1 MLDWSKMTKT
11 HQQQE
16 IEKSVLEI
24 LEPVKLINEYEQKY
38 APIINQSNKAIVTL
52 GPNKEDLNILIKF
65 FKDKQL
71 EVKSDQFGNFEFIGT
86 SKHDD
91 KIDIF
96 NVLANKN
103 QPNLMIYNSNYLN
116 NNHSF
121 AQSILNTF
129 FLQKILDTKPTKF
142 ILVIKDIAI
151 QNAQSPDTQNKI
163 KELTSVLWE
172 FTNLFE
178 FMDTDK

>member
-24 LEPVKLINEYEQKY
+24 LEPVNLINEYEQKY

-52 GPNKEDLNILIKF
+52 GPNKEDLNILTKF

-96 NVLANKN
+96 NVPANKN

-142 ILVIKDIAI
+142 ILA
-151 QNAQSPDTQNKI
+151 
-163 KELTSVLWE
+163 
-172 FTNLFE
+172 
-178 FMDTDK
+178 